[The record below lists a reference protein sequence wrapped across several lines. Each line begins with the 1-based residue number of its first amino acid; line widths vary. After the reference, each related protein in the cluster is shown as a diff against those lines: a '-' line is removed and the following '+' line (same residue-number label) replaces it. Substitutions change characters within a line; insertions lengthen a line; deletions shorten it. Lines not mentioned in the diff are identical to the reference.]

1 MTPLDG
7 LTSWLLIGAST
18 GLLAGPILRKPRD
31 GRIVRSLA
39 GALSAALGGL
49 LATRLGYGGLAAF
62 DPRAL
67 LSAAL
72 SAVFFLLVVDARRAP
87 AS

>member
-18 GLLAGPILRKPRD
+18 GLLAGPVLRISQD
-31 GRIVRSLA
+31 GRFVRSIV

-49 LATRLGYGGLAAF
+49 LATGLGYGGLAAF

-67 LSAAL
+67 LSALL
-72 SAVFFLLVVDARRAP
+72 SAVIALLVTDARRSP
-87 AS
+87 A